1 MTNTINSYSGAIV
14 NHHILSVLV
23 QNRPGVLAR
32 VAGLFARR
40 GYNIFSLAVAP
51 AEDDGMSR
59 ITIVVDV
66 ESTPL
71 EQITKQLFKLID
83 VIKISELDPRRSV
96 ERELLIATVKAP
108 AEQRGHVIEL
118 VNIFEGKIIAV
129 AEAVLTV
136 SLEGHPCKL
145 DDFEDLLDGYGIVEL
160 KRTGR
165 VALPKLD
172 RGARLRALGPTNT
185 PTPNLTGK
193 AG

>member
-1 MTNTINSYSGAIV
+1 MTVTNNPPLNQPSGAIV

-51 AEDDGMSR
+51 TEDPDQSR

-66 ESTPL
+66 DSAPL
-71 EQITKQLFKLID
+71 EQITKQLFKLVDI
-83 VIKISELDPRRSV
+83 VKISELDPRRSV
-96 ERELLIATVKAP
+96 ERELMILTVKSSAT
-108 AEQRGHVIEL
+108 ARSEL
-118 VNIFEGKIIAV
+118 MTLVEIFEGKIIAV
-129 AEAVLTV
+129 AEDVLTV
-136 SLEGHPCKL
+136 SLEGHPDKL
-145 DDFEDLLDGYGIVEL
+145 DDFEEMLASYGIVEL
-160 KRTGR
+160 QRTGR

-172 RGARLRALGPTNT
+172 RGTRLRAVSNPNT
-185 PTPNLTGK
+185 TGK